1 MDNQNQPVNN
11 QLPPQGQYQMP
22 QGQYQMPQ
30 GQYQMPQAEVD
41 DLSTAGVV
49 FTWLGVIF
57 GGCIGLLV
65 ISILYY
71 AMKGKTPKK
80 AAKMNKHS
88 WIAFLVTLLLWA
100 VFYALVGAAG
110 ATLV

>member
-11 QLPPQGQYQMP
+11 QLPP

-71 AMKGKTPKK
+71 AMKGKTPNK

>member
-11 QLPPQGQYQMP
+11 QLPP

-71 AMKGKTPKK
+71 TMKGKTPKK

-88 WIAFLVTLLLWA
+88 WMAFLVTILLWA
-100 VFYALVGAAG
+100 VFYALFGAAG

>member
-11 QLPPQGQYQMP
+11 QLPPQGQD
-22 QGQYQMPQ
+22 QMPQ